1 MTIISG
7 SELWNIIILVG
18 AVQGFVLSVLLFF
31 HKQSRK
37 VSDRLLATLIFLLA
51 LACSNLY
58 ITESGLYEDYEFIQI
73 LQQVFPFIII
83 MPIGPLIYFY
93 IQSLVNSEFRLSI
106 SHYHH
111 FYPVIID
118 LVPKILVWVFI
129 AGLLTGVFQIEE
141 GTAWGNFID
150 SYNTYADIPRWVSIT
165 LYVLLT
171 KRLLTKLPAE
181 EQNTSDS
188 NRQTQAHTRWIHQF
202 LHAFLAFQVIWFI
215 FLVPY
220 IIPSTRGYL
229 LDTMSYYPI
238 YIPLAILI
246 YWLAFKGYLH
256 TQLNTSEAIARQ
268 FPLAAGPQ
276 PASVSALSFTREE
289 VAAYMGSLKKAMQ
302 EDKLYLEPSLNV
314 QAVSNHT
321 HIPPKTISYILNNY
335 ENKSFNEF
343 VNGYRIVEVK
353 RRLVEKANDHLTISG
368 IALDCGFN
376 SQATFQRAF
385 KSITGVSPKEYLSLQ
400 PQKLA

>member
-18 AVQGFVLSVLLFF
+18 AVQGFVLSVLLFVR
-31 HKQSRK
+31 KQPST
-37 VSDRLLATLIFLLA
+37 VSNRLLATLIFLLA

-58 ITESGLYEDYEFIQI
+58 ITESGLYEDYVFVQI

-93 IQSLVNSEFRLSI
+93 IQSLVITDFRLTA
-106 SHYHH
+106 SHSRH
-111 FYPVIID
+111 FWPVIID
-118 LVPKILVWVFI
+118 LVPRILVWVFL
-129 AGLLTGVFQIEE
+129 AGLLIGVFKAEE
-141 GTAWGNFID
+141 GTKWGNFID
-150 SYNTYADIPRWVSIT
+150 SYNTYADIPRWLSIT
-165 LYVLLT
+165 LYLLIT
-171 KRLLTKLPAE
+171 KRFLTKLSENKA
-181 EQNTSDS
+181 NASSSDIHI
-188 NRQTQAHTRWIHQF
+188 QTRTRWIHQF
-202 LHAFLAFQVIWFI
+202 LHAFLAFQVIWLL

-220 IIPSTRGYL
+220 IIPSSRGYL

-256 TQLNTSEAIARQ
+256 TQLSTSETIAIQ
-268 FPLAAGPQ
+268 IPLASGPQ
-276 PASVSALSFTREE
+276 QMPVSALSFTTEE
-289 VAAYMGSLKKAMQ
+289 VAAYVASLKKAMQ

-321 HIPPKTISYILNNY
+321 HIPPKTISFILNNY
-335 ENKSFNEF
+335 EKKSFNEF
-343 VNGYRIVEVK
+343 VNEYRIEEVK
-353 RRLVEKANDHLTISG
+353 RRLVAKANEHLTISG

-385 KSITGVSPKEYLSLQ
+385 KNISGVSPKEYLSLQ
-400 PQKLA
+400 PQKSA

>member
-18 AVQGFVLSVLLFF
+18 AVQGFILSVLLFF
-31 HKQSRK
+31 RKQPGK
-37 VSDRLLATLIFLLA
+37 VSNRLLASLIFLLA
-51 LACSNLY
+51 LACCNLY
-58 ITESGLYEDYEFIQI
+58 ITESGLYEDYVFVQI

-93 IQSLVNSEFRLSI
+93 IQSLVNSDFRMNAI
-106 SHYHH
+106 RYRH

-118 LVPKILVWVFI
+118 LVPRLLVWIFL
-129 AGLLTGVFQIEE
+129 AGLLIGIFQIEE
-141 GTAWGNFID
+141 GPEWGDFID
-150 SYNTYADIPRWVSIT
+150 SYNTYSDIPRWLSIT
-165 LYVLLT
+165 LYVLVT
-171 KRLLTKLPAE
+171 KRFLTNLSE
-181 EQNTSDS
+181 EKQNTSDS
-188 NRQTQAHTRWIHQF
+188 DSLTQARIRWIHQF

-229 LDTMSYYPI
+229 LDNMSYYPI

-256 TQLNTSEAIARQ
+256 TQLISSETVTIQ
-268 FPLAAGPQ
+268 FPLSSGPQ
-276 PASVSALSFTREE
+276 QIPASTLSFPREE
-289 VAAYMGSLKKAMQ
+289 AAAYIGSLKKAMQ

-335 ENKSFNEF
+335 EKKSFNEF
-343 VNGYRIVEVK
+343 VNEYRIAEVK
-353 RRLVEKANDHLTISG
+353 RRLVEKANEHLTISG

-385 KSITGVSPKEYLSLQ
+385 KSAVGVSPKEYLSLQ
-400 PQKLA
+400 PQKSA